1 MIAARFVDVHSHVVP
16 SGDDGAASVKEGLEL
31 CRAAANAGT
40 RVLFATPHMHEPL
53 DSFPWTLQREQRYE
67 EAFAVMQPTAKR
79 MGLDLRRGREVYPT
93 EALHGALEGLRLD
106 GTSAVLVEF
115 PGSWLDVADAVGLTW
130 AACERID
137 AEGLVPVLAH
147 PERCPV
153 VAADP
158 ASAVRFAERGW
169 PLCLNR
175 PSVLGD
181 HGRTAERIAWW
192 LLGEGTVSL
201 VASDAHGAGRL
212 PVLDV
217 AHKTIYSLVTGA
229 VADRLVAPEL
239 ESRQGILSH

>member
-1 MIAARFVDVHSHVVP
+1 VIAPRFVDVHSHVVP
-16 SGDDGAASVKEGLEL
+16 SGDDGAVSVEEGLEL

-53 DSFPWTLQREQRYE
+53 DSFPWTPEREQRYE
-67 EAFAVMQPTAKR
+67 EAFATMQPTAER

-93 EALHGALEGLRLD
+93 EALHGALDGLRLD

-115 PGSWLDVADAVGLTW
+115 PGWWLDVDDAVGLTW

-147 PERCPV
+147 PERCPA

-158 ASAVRFAERGW
+158 ASAVRFAARGW
-169 PLCLNR
+169 PLCLNG

-181 HGRTAERIAWW
+181 HGQTAERIAWW

-217 AHKTIYSLVTGA
+217 AREAIAQRLGA
-229 VADRLVAPEL
+229 DVADPLFDGRALQL
-239 ESRQGILSH
+239 GYDY